1 MQITKPADAEKRTR
15 TIRLSRTLAIVMAA
29 LVALTAAVI
38 LSVVWFMSA
47 GTTRDLLVQSAH
59 LGLEAVQ
66 TQIGSRFSPV
76 EDQLA
81 FLAREVGA
89 GRLDPTD
96 TLELERV
103 MTGALAATPQVRVL
117 SFVRPNGEILGVTQG
132 PKGVFSFADKVT
144 SDNER
149 SEIEEARRSGTAH
162 WGPVYFVP
170 DPAIR
175 TSVANLQQPAN
186 LGGEFAGMFRATI
199 TVDAMSDFLRQIAL
213 SNPGTT
219 PFVLYGRDQVL
230 AHPLMAAGHPLL
242 SAEHRLPTLDELGDP
257 YLAELWKGPPETF
270 DDTDMEVRAVKLG
283 RDDGRVI
290 LTREIR
296 GYASAPLII
305 GVEVP
310 IESVE
315 KPVWDLLRAGLAGLA
330 VLFVAIVIAWIVG
343 RLIVRPVTSMARE
356 VRAVGMLD
364 FAALRPLP
372 GSLFTELNEQAKAYN
387 TMLTGLRWLETYV
400 PKKLVRHLIGSE
412 DLASTQRVVTIM
424 FTDVVD
430 FTATAEKTS
439 AGDVAALLNSHFDL
453 LGHCIESEGGTID
466 KFIGDCVMAFWGAPD
481 AQKDHADRAVRAARG
496 IARAIAKDNAERQRQ
511 GLPPLRLRIGIHSG
525 PVVAGNIGM
534 TGRSAYTIVGDTVNA
549 CNRLEQLGKAVA
561 PGEEVVMLLS
571 GETFDLVAE
580 DRSDLIPL
588 GKHCLAGRTELT
600 EIYRLPT
607 V

>member
-66 TQIGSRFSPV
+66 IQIGSRFSPV

-89 GRLDPTD
+89 GRLDPANR
-96 TLELERV
+96 LELERV
-103 MTGALAATPQVRVL
+103 MTGALAGTPQVRVL

-132 PKGVFSFADKVT
+132 PKGVFSFEDKVM
-144 SDNER
+144 SANER
-149 SEIEEARRSGTAH
+149 AEIEQARQSGTAH

-186 LGGEFAGMFRATI
+186 QGGEFAGMFRATI

-230 AHPLMAAGHPLL
+230 AHPLMASGHPLL
-242 SAEHRLPTLDELGDP
+242 SAEHRLPKLDELGDP
-257 YLAELWKGPPETF
+257 FLAAMWKGPPETF
-270 DDTDMEVRAVKLG
+270 DDSDMEVRAVKLG
-283 RDDGRVI
+283 DEGRVI
-290 LTREIR
+290 LTREIH
-296 GYASAPLII
+296 GYAPASLII

-315 KPVWDLLRAGLAGLA
+315 KPIWDLLKAGIAGLA
-330 VLFVAIVIAWIVG
+330 VLFVAIIIAWIVG

-400 PKKLVRHLIGSE
+400 PKKLVRHLIGNE

-430 FTATAEKTS
+430 FTGSAEKTS
-439 AGDVAALLNSHFDL
+439 AGDVAALLNAHFDL
-453 LGHCIESEGGTID
+453 LGNCIEAEGGTID

-481 AQKDHADRAVRAARG
+481 IQKDHADRAIRA
-496 IARAIAKDNAERQRQ
+496 ARAIALAIAEDNAARQRR

-549 CNRLEQLGKAVA
+549 CNRLEQLGKAIA
-561 PGEEVVMLLS
+561 PGEELVMLLS

-588 GKHCLAGRTELT
+588 GKHCLAGRTEHT

>member
-29 LVALTAAVI
+29 PVALTAAVI

-66 TQIGSRFSPV
+66 IQIGSRFSPV

-89 GRLDPTD
+89 GRLDPANR
-96 TLELERV
+96 LELERV
-103 MTGALAATPQVRVL
+103 MTGALAGTPQVRVL

-132 PKGVFSFADKVT
+132 PKGVFSFEDKVM
-144 SDNER
+144 SANER
-149 SEIEEARRSGTAH
+149 AEIEQARQSGTAH

-186 LGGEFAGMFRATI
+186 HGGEFAGIFRATI
-199 TVDAMSDFLRQIAL
+199 TVDTMSDFLRQIAV

-230 AHPLMAAGHPLL
+230 AHPLMASGHPLL
-242 SAEHRLPTLDELGDP
+242 SAEHRLPKLDELGDP
-257 YLAELWKGPPETF
+257 FLAAMWKGPPETF
-270 DDTDMEVRAVKLG
+270 DDSDMEVRAVKLG
-283 RDDGRVI
+283 DEGRVI
-290 LTREIR
+290 LTREIH
-296 GYASAPLII
+296 GYAPASLII

-315 KPVWDLLRAGLAGLA
+315 KPIWDLLKAGIAGLA
-330 VLFVAIVIAWIVG
+330 VLFVAIIIAWIVG

-400 PKKLVRHLIGSE
+400 PKKLVRHLIGNE

-430 FTATAEKTS
+430 FTGSAEKTS
-439 AGDVAALLNSHFDL
+439 AGDVAALLNAHFDL
-453 LGHCIESEGGTID
+453 LGNCIEAEGGTID

-481 AQKDHADRAVRAARG
+481 IQKDHADRAIRA
-496 IARAIAKDNAERQRQ
+496 ARAIALAIAEDNAARQRR

-549 CNRLEQLGKAVA
+549 CNRLEQLGKAIA
-561 PGEEVVMLLS
+561 PGEELVMLLS

-588 GKHCLAGRTELT
+588 GKHCLAGRTEHT

>member
-66 TQIGSRFSPV
+66 IQIGSRFSPV

-89 GRLDPTD
+89 GRLDPANR
-96 TLELERV
+96 LELERV
-103 MTGALAATPQVRVL
+103 MTGALAGTPQVRVL

-132 PKGVFSFADKVT
+132 PKGVFSFEDKVM
-144 SDNER
+144 SANER
-149 SEIEEARRSGTAH
+149 AEIEQARQSGTAH

-186 LGGEFAGMFRATI
+186 HGGEFAGIFRATI
-199 TVDAMSDFLRQIAL
+199 TVDTMSDFLRQIAV

-230 AHPLMAAGHPLL
+230 AHPLMASGHPLL
-242 SAEHRLPTLDELGDP
+242 SAEHRLPKLDELGDP
-257 YLAELWKGPPETF
+257 FLAAMWKGPPETF
-270 DDTDMEVRAVKLG
+270 DDSDMEVRAVKLG
-283 RDDGRVI
+283 DEGRVI
-290 LTREIR
+290 LTREIH
-296 GYASAPLII
+296 GYAPASLII

-315 KPVWDLLRAGLAGLA
+315 KPIWDLLKAGIAGLA
-330 VLFVAIVIAWIVG
+330 VLFVAIIIAWVVG

-372 GSLFTELNEQAKAYN
+372 GSLFTELDEQAKAYN

-400 PKKLVRHLIGSE
+400 PKKLVRHLIGNE

-453 LGHCIESEGGTID
+453 LGSCIEGEGGTID

-481 AQKDHADRAVRAARG
+481 AQKDHADRAIRAARG

-525 PVVAGNIGM
+525 LVVAGNIGM

-549 CNRLEQLGKAVA
+549 CNRLEQLGKAIA

-588 GKHCLAGRTELT
+588 GKHCLAGRTEHT

-607 V
+607 A

>member
-1 MQITKPADAEKRTR
+1 MQTTKAADAGIRNR

-89 GRLDPTD
+89 GRLDPAN

-103 MTGALAATPQVRVL
+103 MTGALAGTPQVRVL
-117 SFVRPNGEILGVTQG
+117 SFVKPNGEILGVTQG
-132 PKGVFSFADKVT
+132 PKGVFSFEDKVM
-144 SDNER
+144 SANER
-149 SEIEEARRSGTAH
+149 AEIEEARRSGTAH

-186 LGGEFAGMFRATI
+186 HGGEFAGIFRATI
-199 TVDAMSDFLRQIAL
+199 TVDTMSDFLRQIAVA
-213 SNPGTT
+213 NPGTT

-242 SAEHRLPTLDELGDP
+242 SAQHRLPKLDELGDP
-257 YLAELWKGPPETF
+257 FLAALWNGPPETF
-270 DDTDMEVRAVKLG
+270 DNSDMEVRAVKLG
-283 RDDGRVI
+283 DDGRVI

-296 GYASAPLII
+296 GYAPASLII

-315 KPVWDLLRAGLAGLA
+315 KPIWDLLRAGIAGLA
-330 VLFVAIVIAWIVG
+330 VLFVAIIIAWIVG

-400 PKKLVRHLIGSE
+400 PKKLVRHLIGNE

-453 LGHCIESEGGTID
+453 LGNCIESEGGTID

-481 AQKDHADRAVRAARG
+481 AQNDHADRAVRAARAISLA
-496 IARAIAKDNAERQRQ
+496 IARDNAERRLQ
-511 GLPPLRLRIGIHSG
+511 GLPPLRVRIGIHSG

-549 CNRLEQLGKAVA
+549 CNRLEQLGKSIA
-561 PGEEVVMLLS
+561 PGEEAVILLS
-571 GETFDLVAE
+571 GETFDLVVE
-580 DRSDLIPL
+580 DRSDLVQL
-588 GKHCLAGRTELT
+588 GKHCLAGRTEET
-600 EIYRLPT
+600 EIYRFRAR
-607 V
+607 

>member
-66 TQIGSRFSPV
+66 IQIGSRFSPV

-89 GRLDPTD
+89 GRLDPANR
-96 TLELERV
+96 LELERV
-103 MTGALAATPQVRVL
+103 MTGALAGTPQVRVL

-132 PKGVFSFADKVT
+132 PKGVFSFEDKVM
-144 SDNER
+144 SANER
-149 SEIEEARRSGTAH
+149 AEIEQARQSGTAH

-186 LGGEFAGMFRATI
+186 HGGEFAGIFRATI
-199 TVDAMSDFLRQIAL
+199 TVDTMSDFLRQIAV

-230 AHPLMAAGHPLL
+230 AHPLMASGHPLL
-242 SAEHRLPTLDELGDP
+242 SAEHRLPKLDELGDP
-257 YLAELWKGPPETF
+257 FLAAMWKGPPETF
-270 DDTDMEVRAVKLG
+270 DDSDMEVRAVKLG
-283 RDDGRVI
+283 DEGRVI
-290 LTREIR
+290 LTREIH
-296 GYASAPLII
+296 GYAPASLII

-315 KPVWDLLRAGLAGLA
+315 KPIWDLLKAGIAGLA
-330 VLFVAIVIAWIVG
+330 VLFVAIIIAWVVG

-372 GSLFTELNEQAKAYN
+372 GSLFTELDEQAKAYN

-400 PKKLVRHLIGSE
+400 PKKLVRHLIGNE

-453 LGHCIESEGGTID
+453 LGSCIEGEGGTID

-481 AQKDHADRAVRAARG
+481 AQKDHADRAIRAARG

-525 PVVAGNIGM
+525 LVVAGNIGM

-549 CNRLEQLGKAVA
+549 CNRLEQLGKAIA

-571 GETFDLVAE
+571 GETFELVAE

-588 GKHCLAGRTELT
+588 GKHCLAGRTEHT

-607 V
+607 A

>member
-1 MQITKPADAEKRTR
+1 MQITKPADADKRTR

-89 GRLDPTD
+89 GRLDPANG
-96 TLELERV
+96 LELERV
-103 MTGALAATPQVRVL
+103 MTGALAGTPQVRVL

-132 PKGVFSFADKVT
+132 PKGVFSFEDKVM
-144 SDNER
+144 SANER
-149 SEIEEARRSGTAH
+149 SEIEAARRSGTAH

-175 TSVANLQQPAN
+175 TSVANLQQPASH
-186 LGGEFAGMFRATI
+186 GGEFAGIFRATI
-199 TVDAMSDFLRQIAL
+199 TVDTMSDFLRQIAVT
-213 SNPGTT
+213 NPGTT

-230 AHPLMAAGHPLL
+230 AHPLMASGHPLL
-242 SAEHRLPTLDELGDP
+242 SAEHRLPKLDELGDP
-257 YLAELWKGPPETF
+257 FLAALWNGPPETF
-270 DDTDMEVRAVKLG
+270 DDSDMEVRAVKLG
-283 RDDGRVI
+283 DDGRVI
-290 LTREIR
+290 LTREIH
-296 GYASAPLII
+296 GYAPASLII

-315 KPVWDLLRAGLAGLA
+315 KPVWDLLRAGIAGLA
-330 VLFVAIVIAWIVG
+330 VLFVAIIIAWIVG

-372 GSLFTELNEQAKAYN
+372 GSLFTELDEQAKAYN

-400 PKKLVRHLIGSE
+400 PKKLVRHLIGNE

-481 AQKDHADRAVRAARG
+481 VQKDHADRAIRA
-496 IARAIAKDNAERQRQ
+496 ARAIAQAVANDNAERRRQ
-511 GLPPLRLRIGIHSG
+511 GLQPLRVRIGIHSG

-549 CNRLEQLGKAVA
+549 CNRLEQLGKSVA
-561 PGEEVVMLLS
+561 PDEEVMILLS
-571 GETFDLVAE
+571 GETFELVAE
-580 DRSDLIPL
+580 DRSDLVQQ
-588 GKHCLAGRTELT
+588 GKHCLAGRTEET
-600 EIYRLPT
+600 EIYRLQT
-607 V
+607 I

>member
-66 TQIGSRFSPV
+66 IQIGSRFSPV

-89 GRLDPTD
+89 GRLDPANR
-96 TLELERV
+96 LELERV
-103 MTGALAATPQVRVL
+103 MTGALAGTPQVRVL

-132 PKGVFSFADKVT
+132 PKGVFSFEDKVM
-144 SDNER
+144 SANER
-149 SEIEEARRSGTAH
+149 AEIEQARQSGTAH

-186 LGGEFAGMFRATI
+186 HGGEFAGIFRATI
-199 TVDAMSDFLRQIAL
+199 TVDTMSDFLRQIAV

-230 AHPLMAAGHPLL
+230 AHPLMASGHPLL
-242 SAEHRLPTLDELGDP
+242 SAEHRLPKLDELGDP
-257 YLAELWKGPPETF
+257 FLAAMWKGPPETF
-270 DDTDMEVRAVKLG
+270 DDSDMEVRAVKLG
-283 RDDGRVI
+283 DEGRVI
-290 LTREIR
+290 LTREIH
-296 GYASAPLII
+296 GYAPASLII

-315 KPVWDLLRAGLAGLA
+315 KPIWDLLKAGIAGLA
-330 VLFVAIVIAWIVG
+330 VLFVAIIIAWVVG

-481 AQKDHADRAVRAARG
+481 AQKDHADRAIRAARG

-549 CNRLEQLGKAVA
+549 CNRLEQLGKAIA

-588 GKHCLAGRTELT
+588 GKRCLAGRTEHT

-607 V
+607 A

>member
-1 MQITKPADAEKRTR
+1 MQTTKVADTGPRNR
-15 TIRLSRTLAIVMAA
+15 TIRLSRTLAIVMAT

-38 LSVVWFMSA
+38 LSVVWFMSM

-89 GRLDPTD
+89 GRLDPKD
-96 TLELERV
+96 PLGFERV

-117 SFVRPNGEILGVTQG
+117 SFVRPNGEIIGVTQG
-132 PKGVFSFADKVT
+132 PKGVFSYTDKVT
-144 SDNER
+144 SANER

-175 TSVANLQQPAN
+175 TSVTNLQQPAN
-186 LGGEFAGMFRATI
+186 HNGEFAGVFRATI
-199 TVDAMSDFLRQIAL
+199 TVDTMSDFLRQIAV
-213 SNPGTT
+213 SNPGAT
-219 PFVLYGRDQVL
+219 PFVLYGREQVL

-242 SAEHRLPTLDELGDP
+242 SAEHRLPKLDELGDP
-257 YLAELWKGPPETF
+257 FLAALWKEPPETF
-270 DDTDMEVRAVKLG
+270 DNSDMEVRAVDLG
-283 RDDGRVI
+283 DDGRVI

-296 GYASAPLII
+296 GYAPSPLII
-305 GVEVP
+305 GVEIP
-310 IESVE
+310 IEAVE
-315 KPVWDLLRAGLAGLA
+315 KPIWDLLRAGIAGLA

-372 GSLFTELNEQAKAYN
+372 GSLFTELDEQAKAYN

-400 PKKLVRHLIGSE
+400 PKKLVRHLLGNA
-412 DLASTQRVVTIM
+412 DLASTQRTVTIM

-430 FTATAEKTS
+430 FTGTAEKTS
-439 AGDVAALLNSHFDL
+439 AGDVAALLNTHFDL
-453 LGHCIESEGGTID
+453 IGNCIESEGGTID

-481 AQKDHADRAVRAARG
+481 AQKDHADRAIRA
-496 IARAIAKDNAERQRQ
+496 ARAIAQAIASDNADRRTRD
-511 GLPPLRLRIGIHSG
+511 LPPLRIRIGIHSG

-549 CNRLEQLGKAVA
+549 CNRLEQLGKSVA
-561 PGEEVVMLLS
+561 PGEEVVVLLS

-580 DRSDLIPL
+580 DRSDLAQL
-588 GKHCLAGRTELT
+588 GKHCLAGRTEET
-600 EIYRLPT
+600 EIYRLRQT
-607 V
+607 

>member
-66 TQIGSRFSPV
+66 IQIGSRFSPV

-89 GRLDPTD
+89 GRLDPANR
-96 TLELERV
+96 LELERV
-103 MTGALAATPQVRVL
+103 MTGALAGTPQVRVL

-132 PKGVFSFADKVT
+132 PKGVFSFEDKVM
-144 SDNER
+144 SANER
-149 SEIEEARRSGTAH
+149 AEIEQARQSGTAH

-186 LGGEFAGMFRATI
+186 HGGEFAGIFRATI
-199 TVDAMSDFLRQIAL
+199 TVDTMSDFLRQIAV

-230 AHPLMAAGHPLL
+230 AHPLMASGHPLL
-242 SAEHRLPTLDELGDP
+242 SAEHRLPKLDELGDP
-257 YLAELWKGPPETF
+257 FLAAMWKGPPETF
-270 DDTDMEVRAVKLG
+270 DDSDMEVRAVKLG
-283 RDDGRVI
+283 DEGRVI
-290 LTREIR
+290 LTREIH
-296 GYASAPLII
+296 GYAPASLII

-315 KPVWDLLRAGLAGLA
+315 KPIWDLLKAGIAGLA
-330 VLFVAIVIAWIVG
+330 VLFVAIIIAWIVG

-372 GSLFTELNEQAKAYN
+372 GSLFTELDEQAKAYN

-400 PKKLVRHLIGSE
+400 PKKLVRHLIGNE

-453 LGHCIESEGGTID
+453 LGSCIEGEGGTID

-481 AQKDHADRAVRAARG
+481 AQKDHADRAIRAARG

-525 PVVAGNIGM
+525 LVVAGNIGM

-549 CNRLEQLGKAVA
+549 CNRLEQLGKAIA

-588 GKHCLAGRTELT
+588 GKHCLAGRTEHT

-607 V
+607 A

>member
-66 TQIGSRFSPV
+66 IQIGSRFSPV

-89 GRLDPTD
+89 GRLDPANR
-96 TLELERV
+96 LELERV
-103 MTGALAATPQVRVL
+103 MTGALAGTPQVRVL

-132 PKGVFSFADKVT
+132 PKGVFSFEDKVM
-144 SDNER
+144 SANER
-149 SEIEEARRSGTAH
+149 AEIEQARQSGTAH

-186 LGGEFAGMFRATI
+186 HGGEFAGIFRATI
-199 TVDAMSDFLRQIAL
+199 TVDTMSDFLRQIAV

-230 AHPLMAAGHPLL
+230 AHPLMASGHPLL
-242 SAEHRLPTLDELGDP
+242 SAEHRLPKLDELGDP
-257 YLAELWKGPPETF
+257 FLAAMWKGPPETF
-270 DDTDMEVRAVKLG
+270 DDSDMEVRAVKLG
-283 RDDGRVI
+283 DEGRVI
-290 LTREIR
+290 LTREIH
-296 GYASAPLII
+296 GYAPASLII

-315 KPVWDLLRAGLAGLA
+315 KPIWDLLKAGIAGLA
-330 VLFVAIVIAWIVG
+330 VLFVAIIIAWVVG

-372 GSLFTELNEQAKAYN
+372 GSLFTELDEQAKAYN

-400 PKKLVRHLIGSE
+400 PKKLVRHLIGNE

-453 LGHCIESEGGTID
+453 LGSCIEGEGGTID

-481 AQKDHADRAVRAARG
+481 AQKDHADRAIRAARG

-525 PVVAGNIGM
+525 LVVAGNIGM

-549 CNRLEQLGKAVA
+549 CNRLEQLGKAIA
-561 PGEEVVMLLS
+561 PGEELVMLLS

-588 GKHCLAGRTELT
+588 GRHCLAGRTEHT

-607 V
+607 A

>member
-66 TQIGSRFSPV
+66 IQIGSRFSPV

-89 GRLDPTD
+89 GRLDPANR
-96 TLELERV
+96 LELERV
-103 MTGALAATPQVRVL
+103 MTGALAGTPQVRVL

-132 PKGVFSFADKVT
+132 PKGVFSFEDKVM
-144 SDNER
+144 SANER
-149 SEIEEARRSGTAH
+149 AEIEQARQSGTAH

-186 LGGEFAGMFRATI
+186 HGGEFAGIFRATI
-199 TVDAMSDFLRQIAL
+199 TVDTMSDFLRQIAV

-230 AHPLMAAGHPLL
+230 AHPLMASGHPLL
-242 SAEHRLPTLDELGDP
+242 SAEHRLPKLDELGDP
-257 YLAELWKGPPETF
+257 FLAAMWKGPPETF
-270 DDTDMEVRAVKLG
+270 DDSDMEVRAVKLG
-283 RDDGRVI
+283 DEGRVI
-290 LTREIR
+290 LTREIH
-296 GYASAPLII
+296 GYAPASLII

-315 KPVWDLLRAGLAGLA
+315 KPIWDLLKAGIAGLA
-330 VLFVAIVIAWIVG
+330 VLFVAIIIAWVVG

-372 GSLFTELNEQAKAYN
+372 GSLFTELDEQAKAYN

-400 PKKLVRHLIGSE
+400 PKKLVRHLIGNE

-453 LGHCIESEGGTID
+453 LGSCIEGEGGTID

-481 AQKDHADRAVRAARG
+481 AQKDHADRAIRAARG

-525 PVVAGNIGM
+525 LVVAGNIGM

-561 PGEEVVMLLS
+561 PGEDVVMLLS
-571 GETFDLVAE
+571 GETFELVAE

-588 GKHCLAGRTELT
+588 GKHCLAGRTEHT

-607 V
+607 A

>member
-66 TQIGSRFSPV
+66 IQIGSRFSPV

-89 GRLDPTD
+89 GRLDPANR
-96 TLELERV
+96 LELERV
-103 MTGALAATPQVRVL
+103 MTGALAGTPQVRVL

-132 PKGVFSFADKVT
+132 PKGVFSFEDKVM
-144 SDNER
+144 SANER
-149 SEIEEARRSGTAH
+149 AEIEQARQSGTAH

-186 LGGEFAGMFRATI
+186 HGGEFAGMFRATI
-199 TVDAMSDFLRQIAL
+199 TVDTMSDFLRQIAV

-230 AHPLMAAGHPLL
+230 AHPLMASGHPLL
-242 SAEHRLPTLDELGDP
+242 SAEHRLPKLDELGDP
-257 YLAELWKGPPETF
+257 FLAAMWKGPPETF
-270 DDTDMEVRAVKLG
+270 DDSDMEVRAVKLG
-283 RDDGRVI
+283 DEGRVI
-290 LTREIR
+290 LTREIH
-296 GYASAPLII
+296 GYAPASLII

-315 KPVWDLLRAGLAGLA
+315 KPIWDLLKAGIAGLA
-330 VLFVAIVIAWIVG
+330 VLFVAIIIAWVVG
-343 RLIVRPVTSMARE
+343 RLIVRPVTSMAHE

-372 GSLFTELNEQAKAYN
+372 GSLFTELDEQAKAYN

-400 PKKLVRHLIGSE
+400 PKKLVRHLIGNE

-453 LGHCIESEGGTID
+453 LGSCIEGEGGTID

-496 IARAIAKDNAERQRQ
+496 IARAIAEDNADRQRR

-561 PGEEVVMLLS
+561 PGEDVVMLLS
-571 GETFDLVAE
+571 GETFELVAD

-588 GKHCLAGRTELT
+588 GKHCLAGRTEHT

-607 V
+607 A

>member
-1 MQITKPADAEKRTR
+1 MQTTTAAEAGTRNR
-15 TIRLSRTLAIVMAA
+15 TISLSRTLAIVMAA

-38 LSVVWFMSA
+38 LSVVWFMSV

-96 TLELERV
+96 PVEFERV

-117 SFVRPNGEILGVTQG
+117 SFVRPNGDIYGVTQG
-132 PKGVFSFADKVT
+132 PKGVFFFTDKVT

-149 SEIEEARRSGTAH
+149 SEIEEAQRSGTAH

-175 TSVANLQQPAN
+175 TSVTNLQQPAN
-186 LGGEFAGMFRATI
+186 LNGKFAGVFRATI
-199 TVDAMSDFLRQIAL
+199 TVDTMSDFLRQIAV

-242 SAEHRLPTLDELGDP
+242 SAEHRLPKLDELGDP
-257 YLAELWKGPPETF
+257 FLAALWNGPPETF
-270 DDTDMEVRAVKLG
+270 DNSDMEVRAVKLG
-283 RDDGRVI
+283 DGGRVI

-296 GYASAPLII
+296 GYAPSPLII

-315 KPVWDLLRAGLAGLA
+315 KPIWDLLRAGIAGLV
-330 VLFVAIVIAWIVG
+330 VLLVAIVIAWVVS
-343 RLIVRPVTSMARE
+343 RMIVRPVASMARE
-356 VRAVGMLD
+356 VRAVGRLD
-364 FAALRPLP
+364 FATLQPLP
-372 GSLFTELNEQAKAYN
+372 GSLFTELDEQSRAYN

-400 PKKLVRHLIGSE
+400 PKKLVRHLLANA
-412 DLASTQRVVTIM
+412 DLASTQRTVTIM

-430 FTATAEKTS
+430 FTGSAEKTS
-439 AGDVAALLNSHFDL
+439 AGDVAALLNAHFDL
-453 LGHCIESEGGTID
+453 LGNCIEAEGGTID

-481 AQKDHADRAVRAARG
+481 SQKDHADRAIRAARA
-496 IARAIAKDNAERQRQ
+496 IARAITEDNAARQRC

-549 CNRLEQLGKAVA
+549 CNRLEQLGKAIA
-561 PGEEVVMLLS
+561 PGEELVMLLS
-571 GETFDLVAE
+571 GETFDLVAD
-580 DRSDLIPL
+580 DRSDLVPL
-588 GKHCLAGRTELT
+588 GKHCLAGRTEHT

-607 V
+607 A